1 MLEELLNLVKQ
12 QSGDAII
19 NNPAVPNE
27 HNEAVIAETSN
38 SIAGGLQ
45 GMMAQGGGL
54 TDILKMFGGQDQG
67 TATNNITQQ
76 LSGGVIQ
83 NLMSKFGLNSQAAGG
98 IASSLI
104 PIVLGKLVSK
114 THDSNDSSFNI
125 QSIFNSFSGGQTSGM
140 DVSGLL
146 SKVQSGAIDLN
157 GDGHTDVQDL
167 LSAFSGNSNNSGGG
181 GGILDKLK
189 GMLGG

>member
-45 GMMAQGGGL
+45 GMLSQGGGL

-83 NLMSKFGLNSQAAGG
+83 NLMSKFGLDSQAAGG

-104 PIVLGKLVSK
+104 PGILSKLVSK
-114 THDSNDSSFNI
+114 TNDPNDSSFNI
-125 QSIFNSFSGGQTSGM
+125 QSIFNNFSGGQTSGM
-140 DVSGLL
+140 DISGLL
-146 SKVQSGAIDLN
+146 SKVKSGAIDLN
-157 GDGHTDVQDL
+157 GDGHTDMQDL
-167 LSAFSGNSNNSGGG
+167 MAVFSQGGGNSG

>member
-12 QSGDAII
+12 QSGDAIV

-27 HNEAVIAETSN
+27 HNDAVIAETSN

-45 GMMAQGGGL
+45 GMLSQGGGL

-67 TATNNITQQ
+67 TATSNIAQQ

-83 NLMSKFGLNSQAAGG
+83 NLMSKFGLNNQVASG

-104 PIVLGKLVSK
+104 PSVLSKLVSK
-114 THDSNDSSFNI
+114 TNDPNDNSFNI
-125 QSIFNSFSGGQTSGM
+125 QSIFNNLSGGQTSGT

-146 SKVQSGAIDLN
+146 SKVKSGAIDLN
-157 GDGHTDVQDL
+157 GDGHTDLKDL
-167 LSAFSGNSNNSGGG
+167 MAVFSQGGNSGGG
-181 GGILDKLK
+181 GIMDKLK
-189 GMLGG
+189 GMFGN